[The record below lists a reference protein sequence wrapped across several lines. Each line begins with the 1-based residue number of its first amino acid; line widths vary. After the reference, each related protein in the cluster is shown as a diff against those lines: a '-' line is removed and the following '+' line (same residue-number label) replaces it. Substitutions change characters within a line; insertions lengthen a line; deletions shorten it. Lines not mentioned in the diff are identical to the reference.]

1 MAAARRVVPR
11 LAKLAGRAEAFGEG
25 GRAIVTAGLKTRL
38 YLGESILILDSGSIL
53 LSSAMLPDGYAS
65 LLKRKLMTSAA
76 CSGVSDPGA
85 VAGIVV
91 DVFSNR
97 SPTVLPVQFARKSL
111 PASGGIGPEPSRLSP
126 WQAEQFSLYNAS
138 PRLACSAV

>member
-1 MAAARRVVPR
+1 MWRD
-11 LAKLAGRAEAFGEG
+11 G
-25 GRAIVTAGLKTRL
+25 GRSVSRVRASVSAGLKTSLALRATAGPL
-38 YLGESILILDSGSIL
+38 RVYFGLSILICCNGSIL
-53 LSSAMLPDGYAS
+53 LSSAVVPLGYAS

-91 DVFSNR
+91 DVFSKR